1 MIILLLI
8 FSSFSFLPYFHS
20 NRVLFLIINL
30 LIINYLQ
37 ELKINHRACFKI
49 SYPFL

>member
-30 LIINYLQ
+30 LIINLLIINYLPVF
-37 ELKINHRACFKI
+37 RDF
-49 SYPFL
+49 